1 MSMSVLA
8 GRITDTLTQ
17 VRDRLAGR
25 GDTVTGIV
33 LWLLIAVLIVS
44 SAVGSTQLFVVG
56 VIVGSIYALG
66 ALGLTLIYGVLKFGN
81 FAHGDTMMLG
91 AYIAFFFLTGQVART
106 AREDTELPWALDS
119 LPGAVDGIGDLTFG
133 YGLIIAT
140 LLAAVIIALLSVALD
155 RLIYRPL
162 RRRRSGIVIFAIASL
177 GVAIVVRSLMFIIWG
192 PDPRVYVS
200 GIHRAQSYPF
210 GIVLKTDQIFIFA
223 VAVAL
228 AALIYLLLFHTK
240 LGKAMRAIADNPD
253 LARVS
258 GINTEQIIVWTWVVG
273 GALVAVAGV
282 LLAVQSQINPLL
294 GFVILLPLF
303 ASTILGGIGN
313 PLGALAGAMVVGIAQ
328 EVSIEFFEPAYKPG
342 VAFVILILILLVRPR
357 GLLGAKV

>member
-1 MSMSVLA
+1 MSVLA
-8 GRITDTLTQ
+8 GRITDTLTL

-25 GDTVTGIV
+25 GDTVTGAV

-106 AREDTELPWALDS
+106 AREDTQLPWALDS

-210 GIVLKTDQIFIFA
+210 GIVLKTDQVFIFA

-228 AALIYLLLFHTK
+228 AALMYLLLFHTK

-258 GINTEQIIVWTWVVG
+258 GIDTEQIIVRTWVVG

-328 EVSIEFFEPAYKPG
+328 EVSIEYFEPAYKPG

>member
-1 MSMSVLA
+1 MAAFAARLSNKLA
-8 GRITDTLTQ
+8 HAREQ
-17 VRDRLAGR
+17 VRNLGDAASGAG
-25 GDTVTGIV
+25 
-33 LWLLIAVLIVS
+33 LWILIGALLIW
-44 SAVGSTQLFVVG
+44 SATSTTQLFVVG
-56 VIVGSIYALG
+56 IVVGSVLALG

-81 FAHGDTMMLG
+81 FAHGDMMMLG
-91 AYIAFFFLTGQVART
+91 AYIAFFLLTGQVART
-106 AREDTELPWALDS
+106 AREDVQLPWAIDS
-119 LPGAVDGIGDLTFG
+119 LPNAADGIGDLTFG
-133 YGLIIAT
+133 YGLIVAT
-140 LLAAVIIALLSVALD
+140 LLAAAVIALLCIALD

-162 RRRRSGIVIFAIASL
+162 RRRGSGIVIFAIASL
-177 GVAIVVRSLMFIIWG
+177 GVAIAVRSLMFIIWG

-200 GIHRAQSYPF
+200 GIHRAQTYPF

-228 AALIYLLLFHTK
+228 AVLTYLLLFHTK
-240 LGKAMRAIADNPD
+240 LGKAMRAIADNAD

-258 GINTEQIIVWTWVVG
+258 GIDTERIIVWTWVVG

-303 ASTILGGIGN
+303 ASAILGGIGN

-328 EVSIEFFEPAYKPG
+328 EVSIEFFAPAYKPG
-342 VAFVILILILLVRPR
+342 VAFMILILILLVRPR
-357 GLLGAKV
+357 GLFGAKV

>member
-1 MSMSVLA
+1 
-8 GRITDTLTQ
+8 
-17 VRDRLAGR
+17 
-25 GDTVTGIV
+25 
-33 LWLLIAVLIVS
+33 
-44 SAVGSTQLFVVG
+44 
-56 VIVGSIYALG
+56 
-66 ALGLTLIYGVLKFGN
+66 
-81 FAHGDTMMLG
+81 
-91 AYIAFFFLTGQVART
+91 
-106 AREDTELPWALDS
+106 
-119 LPGAVDGIGDLTFG
+119 
-133 YGLIIAT
+133 
-140 LLAAVIIALLSVALD
+140 
-155 RLIYRPL
+155 
-162 RRRRSGIVIFAIASL
+162 
-177 GVAIVVRSLMFIIWG
+177 MFIIWG

-210 GIVLKTDQIFIFA
+210 GIVLKTDQVFIFA

-228 AALIYLLLFHTK
+228 AALMYLLLFHTK

-258 GINTEQIIVWTWVVG
+258 GIDTEQIIVRTWVVG

-328 EVSIEFFEPAYKPG
+328 EVSIEYFEPAYKPG

>member
-8 GRITDTLTQ
+8 GRITDTLTL

-25 GDTVTGIV
+25 GDTVTGAV

-106 AREDTELPWALDS
+106 AREDTQLPWALDS

-133 YGLIIAT
+133 YGLIIAA

-210 GIVLKTDQIFIFA
+210 GIVLKTDQVFIFA

-228 AALIYLLLFHTK
+228 AALMYLLLFHTK

-258 GINTEQIIVWTWVVG
+258 GIDTEQIIVRTWVVG

-328 EVSIEFFEPAYKPG
+328 EVSIEYFEPAYKPG

>member
-1 MSMSVLA
+1 MEGAYGGL
-8 GRITDTLTQ
+8 
-17 VRDRLAGR
+17 RDRLRDYQRLAGQVA
-25 GDTVTGIV
+25 GGPG
-33 LWLLIAVLIVS
+33 LWVLILALVIW
-44 SAVGSTQLFVVG
+44 SATSATQMFVVG
-56 VIVGSIYALG
+56 IVVGSVLALG

-81 FAHGDTMMLG
+81 FAHGDMMMLS
-91 AYIAFFFLTGQVART
+91 AYIAFFLLTGQVART

-119 LPGAVDGIGDLTFG
+119 LPNAVDKIGDLSFG
-133 YGLIIAT
+133 YGLIVAT
-140 LLAAVIIALLSVALD
+140 VLTAAIVALLSIALD

-177 GVAIVVRSLMFIIWG
+177 GVAIAVRSTMFIVWG
-192 PDPRVYVS
+192 PDPRVYVT

-210 GIVLKTDQIFIFA
+210 GIVLKTDQVFIFA

-228 AALIYLLLFHTK
+228 AGLSYFLLFHTK
-240 LGKAMRAIADNPD
+240 MGKAMRAMADNPD

-258 GINTEQIIVWTWVVG
+258 GIDTERIIVWTWVVG

-303 ASTILGGIGN
+303 ASAILGGLGN
-313 PLGALAGAMVVGIAQ
+313 PLGALVGAMVVGIAQ
-328 EVSIEFFEPAYKPG
+328 EVSIEFFAPAYKPG

-357 GLLGAKV
+357 GLFGAKT

>member
-1 MSMSVLA
+1 MGVLDSGFA
-8 GRITDTLTQ
+8 NTLTQ

-25 GDTVTGIV
+25 GDALTGMA
-33 LWLLIAVLIVS
+33 LWLLIGALVVW
-44 SAVGSTQLFVVG
+44 SALDATQLFVVG
-56 VIVGSIYALG
+56 VIVGSIYTLG
-66 ALGLTLIYGVLKFGN
+66 SLGLTLVYGVLKFGN

-155 RLIYRPL
+155 CLIYRPL

-210 GIVLKTDQIFIFA
+210 GVVLKTDQIFIFA

-228 AALIYLLLFHTK
+228 AALMYLLLFHTK

-253 LARVS
+253 LARVY
-258 GINTEQIIVWTWVVG
+258 GIAPEQIIVWTWVVG
-273 GALVAVAGV
+273 GALVAGAGV
-282 LLAVQSQINPLL
+282 TLAVQSQINPLL

-303 ASTILGGIGN
+303 ASTIL
-313 PLGALAGAMVVGIAQ
+313 
-328 EVSIEFFEPAYKPG
+328 
-342 VAFVILILILLVRPR
+342 R
-357 GLLGAKV
+357 G

>member
-1 MSMSVLA
+1 MSVLA
-8 GRITDTLTQ
+8 GRITDTLTL

-25 GDTVTGIV
+25 GDTVTGTV

-106 AREDTELPWALDS
+106 AREDTQLPWALDS

-210 GIVLKTDQIFIFA
+210 GIVLKTDQVFIFA

-228 AALIYLLLFHTK
+228 AALMYLLLFHTK

-258 GINTEQIIVWTWVVG
+258 GIDTEQIIVRTWVVG

-328 EVSIEFFEPAYKPG
+328 EVSIEYFEPAYKPG